1 MTTAFNLKEILND
14 EEGILESCDVCNALI
29 FNFTTLTNSFLLQ
42 DGRIVCKLC
51 KENIN
56 NTNET

>member
-1 MTTAFNLKEILND
+1 MTAFNLKEILND
-14 EEGILESCDVCNALI
+14 EEGILEYCDICNVLI

-42 DGRIVCKLC
+42 DGRIACKLC
-51 KENIN
+51 KEHLD